1 MPEITPR
8 KLRVVADERAWANVR
23 TQKMGWLRPTDVIEI
38 FELYQG
44 WTQFRPIEGGGD
56 LIPLNDDYNQY
67 WIDPNSEASFVDH
80 DETPDPGPDPDPTPD
95 PVPGDAITDEEA
107 GSAMRTLVRFL
118 YQVWNG

>member
-8 KLRVVADERAWANVR
+8 KLQVVVDERAWANVR
-23 TQKMGWLRPTDVIEI
+23 TQKMGWLRPGDVIEI

-44 WTQFRPIEGGGD
+44 WTQFRPIEGCED

-80 DETPDPGPDPDPTPD
+80 DETPTPDPD